1 MAIDRRPRP
10 ESSGDLPQ
18 RVPGVNWRLPGQA
31 RTAPVAA
38 VRVPAPAT
46 PAAPERAPVGP
57 PPAPASGKLPKR
69 VPGTSAFKASPR
81 QARVRLLPVARGE
94 NVPLS
99 AVAVAAVTLGSAE
112 LPASSRRPVS
122 TLQGLAAVPPP
133 APAASPSVAQPLPLP
148 AQPPRAPARAH
159 SRRWWLAGLLVVVLA
174 AVAVISMTV

>member
-38 VRVPAPAT
+38 GRVPAPAT
-46 PAAPERAPVGP
+46 PASPELVPVRPPP
-57 PPAPASGKLPKR
+57 PPAGGKLPKR
-69 VPGTSAFKASPR
+69 VPGTSAFKAAPR
-81 QARVRLLPVARGE
+81 QARVRLLTVAPGE

-122 TLQGLAAVPPP
+122 TLQGLATVPPP
-133 APAASPSVAQPLPLP
+133 APAASPSVAQPPPLP

-159 SRRWWLAGLLVVVLA
+159 ARRWWLAGLLVVILA